1 MPVGIGPV
9 ELVVVLVIV
18 PVVFGAGTLGT
29 VGGAIG
35 RGTREFRQAQ
45 GGDDAADRRHWDGD
59 RGGADAVAGAAG
71 AGGLPR
77 GPALKRGDPPR
88 KRGARAGGGRGS
100 RRVP

>member
-35 RGTREFRQAQ
+35 RGMREFRQAQ
-45 GGDDAADRRHWDGD
+45 GGDDAAEAATQLEGRQAP
-59 RGGADAVAGAAG
+59 GA
-71 AGGLPR
+71 
-77 GPALKRGDPPR
+77 
-88 KRGARAGGGRGS
+88 
-100 RRVP
+100 